1 MSRTSASPA
10 VRRPSARGHARD
22 VGVDVGH
29 ASPACSETISTG
41 RPVHVQ
47 VAASTSL
54 RLTAHT
60 SQWSCVTMTSGA
72 SAFSASPS
80 TR

>member
-1 MSRTSASPA
+1 MES
-10 VRRPSARGHARD
+10 GF
-22 VGVDVGH
+22 
-29 ASPACSETISTG
+29 SETISTG